1 MFCVIQKVNV
11 RKAPKGEPR
20 TIEVGETRITDVKTG
35 TSYSVFG
42 WHYSNECFD
51 RPVKPSYRI
60 SIHQSYRQGGKV
72 RKKQTAVCTVSYWD
86 IVDGYGYVKD
96 YVCSDRWAA
105 ILEVIG
111 VSEDE
116 LLEMIYEKYQP
127 IIDRIEA
134 EFQQTEEYAAKI
146 EHRRVLQEHQG
157 RMKAFTEEY
166 GVDEYEYRR
175 CYDAFG
181 TLRNP
186 EYLERIKANYEFRK
200 EYERR
205 SQENQHSYYDNFS
218 SNYRESSYGGISGGN
233 YSADD
238 KTMLKA
244 FYRTLSKTFHPD
256 SNPDRD
262 TSGEM
267 KLLNRLKTEWGV

>member
-20 TIEVGETRITDVKTG
+20 TIEVDETRITDVKTG

-72 RKKQTAVCTVSYWD
+72 RKKQMAVCTVSYWD
-86 IVDGYGYVKD
+86 IVGGYGYIKD
-96 YVCSDRWAA
+96 CVWSGRWAA
-105 ILEVIG
+105 ILEVLDIP
-111 VSEDE
+111 EDE

-127 IIDRIEA
+127 VIDQVEA

-166 GVDEYEYRR
+166 GVDE
-175 CYDAFG
+175 
-181 TLRNP
+181 
-186 EYLERIKANYEFRK
+186 
-200 EYERR
+200 
-205 SQENQHSYYDNFS
+205 
-218 SNYRESSYGGISGGN
+218 
-233 YSADD
+233 
-238 KTMLKA
+238 
-244 FYRTLSKTFHPD
+244 
-256 SNPDRD
+256 
-262 TSGEM
+262 
-267 KLLNRLKTEWGV
+267 